1 MNKKATLNIQENRE
15 IGQILNATFVF
26 IGITFKA
33 LFRDI
38 LIIAGPFYVLAGIF
52 SSLSTYNSLRLISTF
67 GTSGG
72 AFSQFQVLS
81 PAYWLDLLCL
91 LIGFSLSTCIIANH
105 VLMYKTN
112 GPEYNKEEAR
122 RYIRGDIMR
131 VTLANFL
138 NVLVVIVATIFF
150 IIPGI
155 YLIVANS
162 LITTIIVLD
171 KQTGTMDAFGESRR
185 LIRDNWWAAL
195 GLGLIV
201 GIITLCVQLIFKIPS
216 SILTTVITFNTL
228 RNGED
233 IGSYKT
239 LFIVFNAIAYLGT
252 ALVSP
257 ISVVASSIFYYSLKE
272 KKDHTSLMQNIES
285 IGVQPARTET
295 DIQKDEGDF

>member
-1 MNKKATLNIQENRE
+1 
-15 IGQILNATFVF
+15 
-26 IGITFKA
+26 
-33 LFRDI
+33 
-38 LIIAGPFYVLAGIF
+38 
-52 SSLSTYNSLRLISTF
+52 
-67 GTSGG
+67 
-72 AFSQFQVLS
+72 
-81 PAYWLDLLCL
+81 L